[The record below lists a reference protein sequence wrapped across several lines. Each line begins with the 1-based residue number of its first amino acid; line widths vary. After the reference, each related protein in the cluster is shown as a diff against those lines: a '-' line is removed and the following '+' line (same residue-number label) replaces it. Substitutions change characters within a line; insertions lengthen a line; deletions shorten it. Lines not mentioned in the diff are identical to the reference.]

1 MRSDESWSDL
11 KWAVVDGI
19 LNTMV
24 SGLESIK
31 DQYPKAVSIELKI
44 FRYLLSGLIPEGGV
58 SYVDNEPSVVCT

>member
-1 MRSDESWSDL
+1 MSPDESWSDL

-31 DQYPKAVSIELKI
+31 DQYPKAVSIVIEDI
-44 FRYLLSGLIPEGGV
+44 
-58 SYVDNEPSVVCT
+58 